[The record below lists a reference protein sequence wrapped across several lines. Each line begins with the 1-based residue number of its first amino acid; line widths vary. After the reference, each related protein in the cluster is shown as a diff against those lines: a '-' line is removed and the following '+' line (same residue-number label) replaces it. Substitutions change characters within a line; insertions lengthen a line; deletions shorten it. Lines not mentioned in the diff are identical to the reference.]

1 MEIEWSLL
9 ASRLLNDVLDFVE
22 TEYGSIT
29 ARKVFDKFDAN
40 VSSLLRN
47 PNRGINY
54 KRKGTEELFC
64 PLSRNC
70 DITKTTERKPRL
82 SFLYRSSSL

>member
-9 ASRLLNDVLDFVE
+9 ASRQLNDVLDFVA

-40 VSSLLRN
+40 VNSLLC
-47 PNRGINY
+47 
-54 KRKGTEELFC
+54 T
-64 PLSRNC
+64 
-70 DITKTTERKPRL
+70 
-82 SFLYRSSSL
+82 SLKKVVT

>member
-9 ASRLLNDVLDFVE
+9 ASRQLNDVLDFVA

-40 VSSLLRN
+40 VNSLLRN
-47 PNRGINY
+47 PN
-54 KRKGTEELFC
+54 LQ
-64 PLSRNC
+64 L
-70 DITKTTERKPRL
+70 DIC
-82 SFLYRSSSL
+82 SYSLMCSIM

>member
-9 ASRLLNDVLDFVE
+9 ASRQLNDVLDFVE

-40 VSSLLRN
+40 VNSLLRN
-47 PNRGINY
+47 PNRGI
-54 KRKGTEELFC
+54 LDSDFV
-64 PLSRNC
+64 
-70 DITKTTERKPRL
+70 
-82 SFLYRSSSL
+82 